1 MLDMIN
7 YLIRISVKSGIQQ
20 HPIPSW
26 FIHWSVFPSEERRC
40 FWAIKR
46 RLQSVRSNLPG
57 HITVFHAGFDK
68 EQKPTVYISREKGDS
83 FTRTCTNICQQTTA
97 KVTSVIRGYNL
108 SGVTSALTR
117 NLCFC
122 GYFQRTASCF
132 SNVILV
138 TIPIWIILE
147 PSIFS

>member
-1 MLDMIN
+1 MN
-7 YLIRISVKSGIQQ
+7 WTVYKCSTWLITLFEFRWNQGCSNITSFWK
-20 HPIPSW
+20 
-26 FIHWSVFPSEERRC
+26 RRC

-68 EQKPTVYISREKGDS
+68 EQIAYSLHFKGEGRLFHS
-83 FTRTCTNICQQTTA
+83 YMYQHLPANNCKGYVCTKGIQ
-97 KVTSVIRGYNL
+97 SIR
-108 SGVTSALTR
+108 
-117 NLCFC
+117 CH
-122 GYFQRTASCF
+122 FQRTASCF

-147 PSIFS
+147 PSIFSYCLKWNSIAHI